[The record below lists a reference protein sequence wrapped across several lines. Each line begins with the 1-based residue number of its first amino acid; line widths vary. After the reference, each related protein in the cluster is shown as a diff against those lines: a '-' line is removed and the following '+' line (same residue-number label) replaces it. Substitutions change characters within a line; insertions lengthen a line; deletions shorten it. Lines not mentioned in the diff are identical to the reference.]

1 VGTVHFGGQLE
12 ALRFRGG
19 TDEAAAPPAHTIAA
33 LTSGVLQHATMSPET
48 GTPRRGRRQSM
59 LLDVHVAIE
68 RKGKKATA
76 YNHFFDND
84 FRPQF
89 YWFRQLHFIVL
100 LALNTLQTFLSG
112 LPAHALY
119 ALPLY
124 GSTMLVLVLYFV
136 VLIWFRPML
145 HDESWKLPT
154 KLGAVVVS
162 AVGATLNLLAT
173 LNEPSF
179 VGFAV
184 DPDHMEMAFSCMN
197 AIFLIAA
204 LLLVLLMTTSFVML
218 LLFGGDDLIPRVSR
232 VVCVVTRWLC
242 AITAASCCATQEED
256 GDAAT
261 TEMAVVPPPQQGA
274 GITAAAH
281 VPSPSPS
288 PSSSRSTSDDS
299 GSSSDD
305 SVTEE
310 THSADEDDEM
320 SELADLGAFAMPA
333 PKRSGRRSTASS
345 FLQLA
350 ASIAAAA
357 TPTPQPASEG
367 VAASQQ
373 TREKKKSRHALR
385 AGIIAPAA
393 AQQMRAEAHQ
403 HDRVDGEWLS
413 MRDKSS
419 GERFYHNER
428 TGESQWHAP
437 SRTII

>member
-1 VGTVHFGGQLE
+1 MPHAQTQRPSLKARLAQIGLVPPPAAPRSKMPPPRGSAVGTVHFGGQLE

-184 DPDHMEMAFSCMN
+184 DPDHMEMA
-197 AIFLIAA
+197 
-204 LLLVLLMTTSFVML
+204 
-218 LLFGGDDLIPRVSR
+218 LIP
-232 VVCVVTRWLC
+232 TTWRW
-242 AITAASCCATQEED
+242 
-256 GDAAT
+256 
-261 TEMAVVPPPQQGA
+261 
-274 GITAAAH
+274 
-281 VPSPSPS
+281 
-288 PSSSRSTSDDS
+288 RS
-299 GSSSDD
+299 
-305 SVTEE
+305 
-310 THSADEDDEM
+310 
-320 SELADLGAFAMPA
+320 
-333 PKRSGRRSTASS
+333 
-345 FLQLA
+345 
-350 ASIAAAA
+350 
-357 TPTPQPASEG
+357 
-367 VAASQQ
+367 VA
-373 TREKKKSRHALR
+373 
-385 AGIIAPAA
+385 
-393 AQQMRAEAHQ
+393 
-403 HDRVDGEWLS
+403 
-413 MRDKSS
+413 
-419 GERFYHNER
+419 
-428 TGESQWHAP
+428 
-437 SRTII
+437 